1 DRSDDSSSA
10 ECPRSWSPIAA
21 SHVNRLPR
29 RLTHH
34 HATVPDVRALLE
46 QNDFV
51 VRRVVERKGVMRFAN
66 GAALFSH
73 HFIRLGFLDAWKKVV
88 PGKEELIFRHL
99 LL

>member
-1 DRSDDSSSA
+1 
-10 ECPRSWSPIAA
+10 
-21 SHVNRLPR
+21 
-29 RLTHH
+29 
-34 HATVPDVRALLE
+34 LLE

-99 LL
+99 LLSCQSEAVLHNVSSFTGLQE